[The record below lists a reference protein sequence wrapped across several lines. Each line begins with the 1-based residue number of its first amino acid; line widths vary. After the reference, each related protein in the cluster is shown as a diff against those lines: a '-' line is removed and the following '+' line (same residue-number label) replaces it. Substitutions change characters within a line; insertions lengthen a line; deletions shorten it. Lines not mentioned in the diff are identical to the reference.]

1 MQYVSFF
8 VVAIAAYFGSEWILN
23 QLERRRGE
31 RFEYRQIYFMFLLL
45 AIAMGAFEIIGR
57 LVG

>member
-8 VVAIAAYFGSEWILN
+8 IIAIVAYFLSDWIIDRI
-23 QLERRRGE
+23 ERSRGE

-45 AIAMGAFEIIGR
+45 VIVMGAFEVIAR
-57 LVG
+57 LSG

>member
-8 VVAIAAYFGSEWILN
+8 IIAIGAYFLSDWIIDRI
-23 QLERRRGE
+23 ERYRGE

-45 AIAMGAFEIIGR
+45 AIAMGAFELVAR
-57 LVG
+57 LSG